1 MKASSLLDK
10 SRLEFKLGEYRVG
23 PATALT
29 DPLLLS
35 RVQEYRRLTSGR
47 MYPLDKEDIRKK
59 LPRADYFVSRK
70 VDGEFDVLV
79 YADGEA
85 FVVNPGGTV
94 RTGLPV
100 TDEAAKLLS
109 KANVQR
115 TLLCGELYAQFD
127 DHRPRVHDVVTV
139 ARQPK
144 SEDDLKRLRFAVFD
158 LLPENAAATGPYA
171 ETWNNINRLFGKGER
186 IHPVE
191 TQKATGAEE
200 IERLF
205 DKWVEKQA
213 AEGVV
218 VRSDTAGLFKIKP
231 RHTLDVAVIG
241 FTEST
246 GDRQGLLHDM
256 LFAVMRHDGS
266 LQVLS
271 RVGGG
276 FDEDQRRT
284 MLADLKDMIVPS
296 EYAEVNSDN
305 VAYEM
310 VQPDWVIEISCLDL
324 ISQTTRGAP
333 VNRMVLDFQDN
344 GGIGYRVIRRLPLA
358 SVISPQFIRR
368 REDKSVRSQDV
379 RIDQVTSIVEV
390 PLWDRDARK
399 MATPKSEVL
408 RRTVYTKVMK
418 GETMVRKL
426 VLWKTNKETDS
437 DEFPAYVLHFTDFS
451 PSRKTPLDR
460 DVRVSSSLD
469 QISNMWQQL
478 LDENIKKGWE
488 LHSITTETSP
498 STAVVQAEPASPREP
513 VADTEAPAKPRRG
526 AAKKV
531 SASASVVPAE
541 PAAAREKGAD
551 TAAPATP
558 KKRAPKN
565 ASAVT
570 AEAPVES
577 APAAAESTG
586 KRRAAKKKP

>member
-10 SRLEFKLGEYRVG
+10 SRMEFKLGEYRVG

-47 MYPLDKEDIRKK
+47 MYPLDRTDIRQK

-79 YADGEA
+79 YAGGEA
-85 FVVNPGGTV
+85 FTVNPGGTV
-94 RTGLPV
+94 RTGLAV
-100 TDEAAKLLS
+100 TDEAARLLS
-109 KANVQR
+109 RANVQQAMIA
-115 TLLCGELYAQFD
+115 GELYVQCD
-127 DHRPRVHDVVTV
+127 DRRPRVHDVSTV

-144 SEDDLKRLRFAVFD
+144 SEDDLKRLRFAAFD
-158 LLPENAAATGPYA
+158 LLPGEGVSTGPYA
-171 ETWNNINRLFGKGER
+171 ETWNNLNRLFGNGER
-186 IHPVE
+186 INPVE
-191 TQKATGAEE
+191 TVKARGPEE
-200 IERLF
+200 IEKLF
-205 DKWVEKQA
+205 EKWVEKDG

-218 VRSDTAGLFKIKP
+218 ARSDTAGLFKIKP

-246 GDRQGLLHDM
+246 GDRQGLLHDL
-256 LFAVMRHDGS
+256 LFAVMRRDGS

-344 GGIGYRVIRRLPLA
+344 GGKGYRVIRRLPLA
-358 SVISPQFIRR
+358 SVISPQFVRR
-368 REDKSVRSQDV
+368 REDKSVRPQDV
-379 RIDQVTSIVEV
+379 RIEQVSSLVDV

-399 MATPKSEVL
+399 MAVPKSEVV
-408 RRTVYTKVMK
+408 RRTVYTKAMK

-451 PSRKTPLDR
+451 PSRKTPLVR
-460 DVRVSSSLD
+460 EVRVSSSLD
-469 QISNMWQQL
+469 QVSSMWQQL

-488 LHSITTETSP
+488 LHSITTET
-498 STAVVQAEPASPREP
+498 
-513 VADTEAPAKPRRG
+513 
-526 AAKKV
+526 
-531 SASASVVPAE
+531 ASAAATPVVPAE
-541 PAAAREKGAD
+541 AAPPEEQAAGAS
-551 TAAPATP
+551 APATP
-558 KKRAPKN
+558 
-565 ASAVT
+565 
-570 AEAPVES
+570 
-577 APAAAESTG
+577 
-586 KRRAAKKKP
+586 KRRAAKKKESPATAEAPVEPAPVASEPTTGKRRASKKKS